1 MTNRS
6 RLLRGLLALVM
17 IAGLLPGTTASAGA
31 PTIGIYITDQE
42 NWGEIA
48 NLSLTRGDT
57 FYLTLVVEDEQNQP
71 LADYKLR
78 VQSEIG
84 NRINPD
90 TPATDAN
97 GRAEI
102 VLEAV
107 ENGMDNLRI
116 TGPGAGTTLALVV
129 QDLGEKDHGFA
140 VGLKEQDLSEMPGAV
155 AWRTLGNVRV
165 EERNGFYY
173 PTFSSEVK
181 KLDGTNVTLQGF
193 MLPLE
198 NSEKQRHFLLSAT
211 PPSCFFCLPGG
222 PESIVEIKTSEAVD
236 YTFDPVTI
244 NGKLELLQGG
254 DDFGLF
260 YRVTSASRVKPQ

>member
-1 MTNRS
+1 MLPAAA
-6 RLLRGLLALVM
+6 LLLLA
-17 IAGLLPGTTASAGA
+17 GTASANA

-57 FYLTLVVEDEQNQP
+57 FYLTLVVEDEHDQP
-71 LADYKLR
+71 LADFQLR

-84 NRINPD
+84 NRITPE
-90 TPATDAN
+90 TPATDAH

-102 VLEAV
+102 VLEAI

-129 QDLGEKDHGFA
+129 QELGEKDHGFA
-140 VGLKEQDLSEMPGAV
+140 IGLKEQNLSDIPGAV
-155 AWRTLGNVRV
+155 AWRTLSNVRV
-165 EERNGFYY
+165 EERDGFYY
-173 PTFSSEVK
+173 PTFSGEIK

-198 NSEKQRHFLLSAT
+198 NSEKQRHFLLSST

-222 PESIVEIKTSEAVD
+222 PESIVEIKTTEAVD

-244 NGKLELLQGG
+244 SGRLELLQGG

-260 YRVTSASRVKPQ
+260 YRLTSANRVKAGQ